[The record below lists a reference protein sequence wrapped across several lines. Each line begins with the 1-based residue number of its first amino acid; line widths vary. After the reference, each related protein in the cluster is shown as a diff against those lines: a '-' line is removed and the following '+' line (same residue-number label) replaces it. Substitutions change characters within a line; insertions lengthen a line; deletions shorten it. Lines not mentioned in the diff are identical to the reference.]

1 MELVMHSRN
10 DSDDIEAREA
20 RETGGSRRAQSFR
33 ERHALKIL
41 GAIMVLMFA
50 TVILVQVAC

>member
-1 MELVMHSRN
+1 MHSRDN
-10 DSDDIEAREA
+10 FDDIEASDTSEPGRP
-20 RETGGSRRAQSFR
+20 RRAQSFR

-41 GAIMVLMFA
+41 GAIMVIMFA